1 VVIIC
6 KFMPTYLSTDALEAL
21 KQELDRRKKELRP
34 EITQNILHAK
44 EMGDLSE
51 NFEYQ
56 TAKEEQALNET
67 RILELEDMMHDLV
80 IVEDATGA
88 KEIALGTT
96 FVVETDGKK
105 KTFSLVGSNEANP
118 LEGKISNESPIGLA
132 FLGAKPG
139 DKVEFQAPSGMI
151 AYRILEIH

>member
-1 VVIIC
+1 
-6 KFMPTYLSTDALEAL
+6 MPTYLSADGLERM
-21 KQELDRRKKELRP
+21 KIELEGRKKEMRR
-34 EITQNILHAK
+34 EIAEKILHAK

-56 TAKEEQALNET
+56 TAKEEQELNET
-67 RILELEDMMHDLV
+67 RIVELEDMLHDVVL
-80 IVEDATGA
+80 VEDTTGA
-88 KEIALGTT
+88 EEIALGTT
-96 FVVETDGKK
+96 FLVETEGKK

-139 DKVEFQAPSGMI
+139 DKIEFQAPSGTI

>member
-1 VVIIC
+1 
-6 KFMPTYLSTDALEAL
+6 MPTYLSAEALEQM
-21 KQELDRRKKELRP
+21 KIELEGRKKEIRR
-34 EITQNILHAK
+34 EIAEKILHAK

-67 RILELEDMMHDLV
+67 RIVELEDILHDVVL
-80 IVEDATGA
+80 VEDATGA

-96 FVVETDGKK
+96 FVVETEGKK

-132 FLGAKPG
+132 FFGAKPG
-139 DKVEFQAPSGMI
+139 DQVEFQTPSGTVR
-151 AYRILEIH
+151 YRIDEIH

>member
-1 VVIIC
+1 
-6 KFMPTYLSTDALEAL
+6 MPTYLSTDALERM
-21 KQELDRRKKELRP
+21 KIELEGRKKEMRR
-34 EITQNILHAK
+34 EIAEKILHAK

-67 RILELEDMMHDLV
+67 RILELENMLHDVV

-96 FVVETDGKK
+96 FLVETEGMK
-105 KTFSLVGSNEANP
+105 KTFSLVGSNEVNP
-118 LEGKISNESPIGLA
+118 LEG
-132 FLGAKPG
+132 
-139 DKVEFQAPSGMI
+139 
-151 AYRILEIH
+151 

>member
-1 VVIIC
+1 
-6 KFMPTYLSTDALEAL
+6 MPTYLSTEAFEELKTELEH
-21 KQELDRRKKELRP
+21 RKKQLRR
-34 EITQNILHAK
+34 EIAEKILHAK

-56 TAKEEQALNET
+56 TAKDEQALNET
-67 RILELEDMMHDLV
+67 RVIELEDIMHDVV

-88 KEIALGTT
+88 KEIGLGTT
-96 FVVETDGKK
+96 FTVETDGKK

-132 FLGAKPG
+132 FYGAKPG
-139 DKVEFQAPSGMI
+139 EKVEFQAPSGKI
-151 AYRILEIH
+151 EYRILEIN

>member
-1 VVIIC
+1 
-6 KFMPTYLSTDALEAL
+6 MPTYLSTEALEEMR
-21 KQELDRRKKELRP
+21 KELEWRKKEERR
-34 EITQNILHAK
+34 EIAEKILHAK

-67 RILELEDMMHDLV
+67 RIVELEDIMHDVV
-80 IVEDATGA
+80 IVQDSTGA

-96 FVVETDGKK
+96 FIVETEGKK

-139 DKVEFQAPSGMI
+139 EEIELQAPSGTVQYKI
-151 AYRILEIH
+151 IEIH

>member
-1 VVIIC
+1 
-6 KFMPTYLSTDALEAL
+6 MPTYLSADALERM
-21 KQELDRRKKELRP
+21 KIELEGRKKEMRR
-34 EITQNILHAK
+34 EIAEKILHAK

-56 TAKEEQALNET
+56 TAKEEQELNET
-67 RILELEDMMHDLV
+67 RIVELEDMLHDVVL
-80 IVEDATGA
+80 VEDTTGA
-88 KEIALGTT
+88 EEIALGTT
-96 FVVETDGKK
+96 FLVETEGKK

-139 DKVEFQAPSGMI
+139 DKIEFQAPSGTI

>member
-1 VVIIC
+1 
-6 KFMPTYLSTDALEAL
+6 MPTYLSTSALDEL
-21 KQELDRRKKELRP
+21 KRELEQRKKIERR
-34 EITQNILHAK
+34 EIAEKILHAK

-67 RILELEDMMHDLV
+67 RIVEIEGMIHDIV
-80 IVEDATGA
+80 IVEGATGA

-96 FVVETDGKK
+96 FVVETAGMK

-118 LEGKISNESPIGLA
+118 MEGKISNESPIGQA

-139 DKVEFQAPSGMI
+139 QRVEFKAPSGVI
-151 AYRILEIH
+151 QYRILEIF

>member
-1 VVIIC
+1 
-6 KFMPTYLSTDALEAL
+6 MPTYLSTDALEEL
-21 KQELDRRKKELRP
+21 KRELEGRKKGLRR
-34 EITQNILHAK
+34 EIAENILHAK

-67 RILELEDMMHDLV
+67 RIVELEDMMHDIV

-88 KEIALGTT
+88 KEIGLGTT
-96 FVVETDGKK
+96 FVVETDGKQ

-132 FLGAKPG
+132 FYGAKPG
-139 DKVEFQAPSGMI
+139 QTIEFQAPSG
-151 AYRILEIH
+151 AVVYRIVEIH

>member
-1 VVIIC
+1 
-6 KFMPTYLSTDALEAL
+6 MPTYLSAEALE
-21 KQELDRRKKELRP
+21 EMKKELELRKKDLRR
-34 EITQNILHAK
+34 EISEKILHAK

-67 RILELEDMMHDLV
+67 RVVELEDIMHDVV
-80 IVEDATGA
+80 IVEDTTGA

-96 FVVETDGKK
+96 FMVEIDGKK

-132 FLGAKPG
+132 FLGARPG
-139 DKVEFQAPSGMI
+139 EEVEFQAPSGKI
-151 AYRILEIH
+151 QYRILEIH

>member
-1 VVIIC
+1 
-6 KFMPTYLSTDALEAL
+6 MPTYLSAEALEEM
-21 KQELDRRKKELRP
+21 KKELEMRKKELRR
-34 EITQNILHAK
+34 EISEKILHAK

-67 RILELEDMMHDLV
+67 RIVELEDIMHDVV
-80 IVEDATGA
+80 IVQDTTGA
-88 KEIALGTT
+88 IEIGLGTT
-96 FVVETDGKK
+96 FIVETDGKK

-139 DKVEFQAPSGMI
+139 ESVEFQAPSGKI
-151 AYRILEIH
+151 QYRILEIH

>member
-1 VVIIC
+1 
-6 KFMPTYLSTDALEAL
+6 MPTYLSTDALERMRI
-21 KQELDRRKKELRP
+21 ELEGRKKEMRR
-34 EITQNILHAK
+34 EIAEKILHAK

-67 RILELEDMMHDLV
+67 RIVELEDMLHDVV
-80 IVEDATGA
+80 IVEDTTGA

-96 FVVETDGKK
+96 FLVETEGKK
-105 KTFSLVGSNEANP
+105 KTFSLVGSNEADP
-118 LEGKISNESPIGLA
+118 LDGKISNESPIGLA

-139 DKVEFQAPSGMI
+139 DKIEFQAPSGTI
-151 AYRILEIH
+151 TYRILEIH

>member
-1 VVIIC
+1 
-6 KFMPTYLSTDALEAL
+6 MPTYLSKDAFEQL
-21 KQELDRRKKELRP
+21 KQELEHRKKALRR
-34 EITQNILHAK
+34 EIAEKILHAK

-67 RILELEDMMHDLV
+67 RVIELEDMMHDIV
-80 IVEDATGA
+80 IVQDATGA

-96 FVVETDGKK
+96 FVVETEGKK

-139 DKVEFQAPSGMI
+139 DKVEFQTPLGAVL
-151 AYRILEIH
+151 YRILEIH

>member
-1 VVIIC
+1 
-6 KFMPTYLSTDALEAL
+6 MPTYLSAEALE
-21 KQELDRRKKELRP
+21 EMKKELEWRKKDERR
-34 EITQNILHAK
+34 EISEKILHAK

-67 RILELEDMMHDLV
+67 RILELDDIMHDVV
-80 IVEDATGA
+80 IVKDTTGA
-88 KEIALGTT
+88 VEIALGTT
-96 FVVETDGKK
+96 FIVETDGKK

-139 DKVEFQAPSGMI
+139 ENVEFQAPSGKI
-151 AYRILEIH
+151 QYRILEIH

>member
-1 VVIIC
+1 
-6 KFMPTYLSTDALEAL
+6 MPTYLSAEALE
-21 KQELDRRKKELRP
+21 EMKKELEWRKKIERR
-34 EITQNILHAK
+34 EISEKILHAK

-67 RILELEDMMHDLV
+67 RVLELEDIMHDVV

-88 KEIALGTT
+88 MEIALGTT
-96 FVVETDGKK
+96 FIVETDGKK

-139 DKVEFQAPSGMI
+139 EKIEFQAPSGKI
-151 AYRILEIH
+151 QYRILEIH

>member
-1 VVIIC
+1 MKIE
-6 KFMPTYLSTDALEAL
+6 LEG
-21 KQELDRRKKELRP
+21 RKKEMRR
-34 EITQNILHAK
+34 EITEAILHAK

-67 RILELEDMMHDLV
+67 RILELEDMLHDVV

-88 KEIALGTT
+88 KAIALGTT
-96 FVVETDGKK
+96 FLVETEGKK
-105 KTFSLVGSNEANP
+105 KTFSLVGSNEADP
-118 LEGKISNESPIGLA
+118 LKGKISNESPIGLA

-139 DKVEFQAPSGMI
+139 DKIKFQAPSGMI

>member
-1 VVIIC
+1 
-6 KFMPTYLSTDALEAL
+6 MPTYLSAEALEEM
-21 KQELDRRKKELRP
+21 KRELAWRKKEERR
-34 EITQNILHAK
+34 EISEKILHAK

-67 RILELEDMMHDLV
+67 RILELEDIMHDVV
-80 IVEDATGA
+80 IVKDTTGA
-88 KEIALGTT
+88 LEIALGTS
-96 FVVETDGKK
+96 FIVETDGKK

-139 DKVEFQAPSGMI
+139 
-151 AYRILEIH
+151 